1 MKAYLLSAVG
11 VIFLSVV
18 ISLLVPDGKLK
29 KSVNFI
35 MRLICILV
43 LIQPVTG
50 IFKIP
55 DVSQETGYLD
65 YDYVCS
71 VYSEH
76 QSAELEKLIAE
87 KFTESCECFVT
98 VEHDGENF
106 KVTSAAVAVPEE
118 KEKLID
124 GIYEYLKEL
133 NYINI
138 TVYAKSS

>member
-18 ISLLVPDGKLK
+18 ISLLVPEGKLK
-29 KSVNFI
+29 KSVTFI

-50 IFKIP
+50 IFKLP
-55 DVSQETGYLD
+55 DVSQDTGYLD
-65 YDYVCS
+65 YEYVCS
-71 VYSEH
+71 VYSDH
-76 QSAELEKLIAE
+76 QSVELEKLIAE
-87 KFTESCECFVT
+87 KFVKGCECSVT
-98 VEHDGENF
+98 VEHDGKDF
-106 KVTSAAVAVPEE
+106 KVTSATVEVPEE
-118 KEKLID
+118 NEKIIAE
-124 GIYEYLKEL
+124 IYEYLKGL

>member
-18 ISLLVPDGKLK
+18 ISLLVPEGKLK
-29 KSVNFI
+29 KSVTFI

-50 IFKIP
+50 IFKLP
-55 DVSQETGYLD
+55 DVSQDTGYLD
-65 YDYVCS
+65 YEYVCS
-71 VYSEH
+71 VYSDH
-76 QSAELEKLIAE
+76 QSVELEKLIAE
-87 KFTESCECFVT
+87 KFVKDCECLVT
-98 VEHDGENF
+98 VEHDGKDF
-106 KVTSAAVAVPEE
+106 KVTSATVEVPEE
-118 KEKLID
+118 NEKIIAE
-124 GIYEYLKEL
+124 IYEYLKGL